1 MTAFP
6 ERFAALERLLD
17 YRRSSDGGWPQKLE
31 LANAPTTIVATAEVL
46 EILRIRGLRY
56 EDPTIQRGLRYLA
69 DQVKAQTTKA
79 GRGEWHRFPAYAL
92 WGIMRYPAALHD
104 PALSSGA
111 LFSAEWLI
119 RHQLPGGGW
128 SQGSQYDQIWLP
140 ATMVA
145 TTALDRLVGFTRGK
159 VRSAAQ
165 AAAVR
170 ARSALRAFAIGR
182 VKTQL
187 AWPQWPGVE
196 ICPGATSLVV
206 LTLAGGN
213 ADDRDA
219 ARAGMNWLAANPERW
234 AQQVHFDEQ
243 IETRTWR
250 ILSFSLGVR
259 ALLHPCASRQIT
271 DPAIALAAEHFDA
284 LWNEAESGWADSVG
298 RVASTSGSF
307 GVVTAVHAMK
317 RAWPFDPTDQLGLPS
332 HPTRGG
338 IDRRRRAHRVLI
350 ICEATREIRVDGPL
364 GELLLLVRVEGS
376 SQWELLSTLARRHY
390 DATRAGASDQT
401 DMTVSVHELAKL
413 RQTQVATVLR
423 TAARL
428 NQALAREAAKGSQKS
443 FVDLVE
449 DHVPAGTDERRFA
462 LEEVE
467 VRFIDEPSE
476 LRDTP
481 ESAV

>member
-56 EDPTIQRGLRYLA
+56 EDSTIQRGLRYLA

-170 ARSALRAFAIGR
+170 ARSALRAF
-182 VKTQL
+182 
-187 AWPQWPGVE
+187 
-196 ICPGATSLVV
+196 
-206 LTLAGGN
+206 
-213 ADDRDA
+213 
-219 ARAGMNWLAANPERW
+219 
-234 AQQVHFDEQ
+234 
-243 IETRTWR
+243 
-250 ILSFSLGVR
+250 
-259 ALLHPCASRQIT
+259 
-271 DPAIALAAEHFDA
+271 
-284 LWNEAESGWADSVG
+284 
-298 RVASTSGSF
+298 
-307 GVVTAVHAMK
+307 
-317 RAWPFDPTDQLGLPS
+317 
-332 HPTRGG
+332 
-338 IDRRRRAHRVLI
+338 
-350 ICEATREIRVDGPL
+350 
-364 GELLLLVRVEGS
+364 
-376 SQWELLSTLARRHY
+376 
-390 DATRAGASDQT
+390 
-401 DMTVSVHELAKL
+401 
-413 RQTQVATVLR
+413 
-423 TAARL
+423 
-428 NQALAREAAKGSQKS
+428 
-443 FVDLVE
+443 
-449 DHVPAGTDERRFA
+449 
-462 LEEVE
+462 
-467 VRFIDEPSE
+467 
-476 LRDTP
+476 
-481 ESAV
+481 